1 MGTKLLLKE
10 KSLQMQWKKKPRK
23 ISLNSRG
30 LKCLRNSKIHKI
42 LEKLFQHLSIEKYKV
57 SFENNSHEMEKSRI
71 WSSLELEP
79 SGSTQKPCCH
89 CKTPLKQNLSWTPHV
104 LQRQVGGFSSWV
116 SKRRMQ
122 GWSCLARSLPSICPV
137 FLQSINPQA
146 ALRETL
152 SAAPCS
158 EFTPSHCQ
166 PHQTALM
173 WGFLVGA
180 VKYSID
186 FLLQPFP
193 KPSYKSIT
201 GISISKEE
209 NNPGYIYF
217 IDSSLCLRKEVS
229 LLLLAILC

>member
-1 MGTKLLLKE
+1 
-10 KSLQMQWKKKPRK
+10 
-23 ISLNSRG
+23 
-30 LKCLRNSKIHKI
+30 
-42 LEKLFQHLSIEKYKV
+42 
-57 SFENNSHEMEKSRI
+57 
-71 WSSLELEP
+71 
-79 SGSTQKPCCH
+79 
-89 CKTPLKQNLSWTPHV
+89 
-104 LQRQVGGFSSWV
+104 
-116 SKRRMQ
+116 MQ

-229 LLLLAILC
+229 LLLLAILCWRYRKKKILYKHSLWLLHFFGLHQEKCFCKVILPKATTITQMKRISHIFCHHLIQFSTSTDTSTSFFASTISQTDVHAEGHFLSIQGQIKSSLLL